1 MKKFGFGKKSGDGSG
16 RSSNNSSPAPSSNP
30 YAQPQQAPDPYA
42 QDTNKYANMSPYQQA
57 KATSYG
63 MPTGPGNGLPSGPRD
78 GYGAPPGAAPSNNY
92 GSSSGA
98 GYGADR
104 YGSDRYGS
112 GGGYGAN
119 RYDGASAKTSRG
131 PGGYG
136 GLGRTISN
144 DTTTTDVQRD
154 ELFGGAKDRYAQKS
168 ALPPRNGQPGGGY
181 EAESGAASGGF
192 GEYGEQREL
201 TAEEQE
207 EEDIQ
212 GTKQQIRFMK
222 QEDVSST
229 QNALR
234 IAQQAEET
242 GRATLARLGAQGERI
257 HNTEKN
263 LDLAANHNRIAEEK
277 AKELKTLNKSMFAVH
292 VSNPFTASSRRTARD
307 EDILAKHRQE
317 REERDA
323 TRLAAFGTQQRMEGA
338 FRELQPGD
346 VGYRPKQP
354 TKASLAERAKYQFE
368 ADSEDE
374 EMENEIDANLDA
386 LSGAAGR
393 LNLLARATGQEVD
406 EQNKHIDRIIQKSDR
421 VDDQIAM
428 SKHLPRYSSRR
439 IILTSQTVL
448 GWTGYIK
455 VLGCDGRA
463 WHSALLY
470 ILIRSFPSEAY
481 NEIQVIVS
489 RLKFNEGRLNAQMP
503 LRARIS
509 ASFAANSSSNSNFSS
524 SNLLSSLS
532 SALDNF
538 LGSGGE
544 TVFCFCTYN

>member
-1 MKKFGFGKKSGDGSG
+1 
-16 RSSNNSSPAPSSNP
+16 
-30 YAQPQQAPDPYA
+30 
-42 QDTNKYANMSPYQQA
+42 
-57 KATSYG
+57 
-63 MPTGPGNGLPSGPRD
+63 
-78 GYGAPPGAAPSNNY
+78 
-92 GSSSGA
+92 
-98 GYGADR
+98 
-104 YGSDRYGS
+104 
-112 GGGYGAN
+112 
-119 RYDGASAKTSRG
+119 
-131 PGGYG
+131 
-136 GLGRTISN
+136 
-144 DTTTTDVQRD
+144 
-154 ELFGGAKDRYAQKS
+154 LFGGAKERYAQKA
-168 ALPPRNGQPGGGY
+168 ALPPSNGQPGGGY

-192 GEYGEQREL
+192 GAYGEDRQL

-212 GTKQQIRFMK
+212 ATKQQIRFMK

-229 QNALR
+229 RNALR

-292 VSNPFTASSRRTARD
+292 VSNPFTASSRRAARD
-307 EDILAKHRQE
+307 DDILAKHQQE

-323 TRLAAFGTQQRMEGA
+323 TRQAAFGTQQRLEGA

-346 VGYRPKQP
+346 AGYRTKQP

-406 EQNKHIDRIIQKSDR
+406 EQNKHIDRIREKTDR

-428 SKHLPRYSSRR
+428 SKFQIPR
-439 IILTSQTVL
+439 IPHVCL
-448 GWTGYIK
+448 
-455 VLGCDGRA
+455 
-463 WHSALLY
+463 
-470 ILIRSFPSEAY
+470 
-481 NEIQVIVS
+481 
-489 RLKFNEGRLNAQMP
+489 
-503 LRARIS
+503 
-509 ASFAANSSSNSNFSS
+509 ANSS
-524 SNLLSSLS
+524 
-532 SALDNF
+532 
-538 LGSGGE
+538 
-544 TVFCFCTYN
+544 